1 MLTSHQPSAVDRR
14 YVTSGGGREDK
25 LKEAVLDGP
34 TVGFGMVKE
43 RGFCIVFFDIIAS
56 SKEFRSMAIGH
67 GVLTSEKARSSAFC
81 PISGPEA
88 KREYGS
94 PKKTYEMS
102 DDLPERRLS
111 DEIMISFFLV
121 A

>member
-67 GVLTSEKARSSAFC
+67 GVLTSE
-81 PISGPEA
+81 
-88 KREYGS
+88 
-94 PKKTYEMS
+94 MS